1 MKPFYYIFF
10 LSMVSCPI
18 FGQSILNADF
28 EATDPNMGTG
38 LQYWQSKM
46 ILKTAR
52 DENIRHAGQSSIQLQ
67 TPEGEQFVSFSQM
80 IALPSSTSL
89 RKYRISGFLK
99 RDSVAQYAG
108 IWVNVFAGDKSLFF
122 NNMGDRALNGTADWI
137 EISND
142 FFVDETATKL
152 QIGGLIVGKGTAWF
166 DDFSLSE
173 VPLNQEPLPDTLH
186 SYLTAAIDI
195 IQKNALRR
203 DSVAWPKV
211 IDRAFLMA
219 SGANNYG
226 ACYPIISYVLN
237 ALGDH
242 HSFLMPASM
251 SKSWSAPEPN
261 AVQDLPLTTGKILW
275 KIWLLTNAKC
285 RGGRRGPNH
294 LFCGSIT
301 KSLGKPGSFQTRRLD
316 FGFTAK
322 PGRKLLAYVG
332 RDWTFIG

>member
-1 MKPFYYIFF
+1 MKPFYYIFL

-18 FGQSILNADF
+18 FGQSVLNADF

-38 LQYWQSKM
+38 FQYWRSKM
-46 ILKTAR
+46 ALKTAR

-67 TPEGEQFVSFSQM
+67 TPVGEQFVSFSQM
-80 IALPSSTSL
+80 IALPPSTSL

-99 RDSVAQYAG
+99 RDSVSQYAG

-173 VPLNQEPLPDTLH
+173 IPLNQGPLPDTLH

-211 IDRAFLMA
+211 IDRAFFMA

-251 SKSWSAPEPN
+251 NKSWS
-261 AVQDLPLTTGKILW
+261 DLGTQCRPGFTPYYRKNPGW

-285 RGGRRGPNH
+285 RGGRRSPNH

-301 KSLGKPGSFQTRRLD
+301 KSLGKPGSFQAPRLD

-322 PGRKLLAYVG
+322 PGR
-332 RDWTFIG
+332 